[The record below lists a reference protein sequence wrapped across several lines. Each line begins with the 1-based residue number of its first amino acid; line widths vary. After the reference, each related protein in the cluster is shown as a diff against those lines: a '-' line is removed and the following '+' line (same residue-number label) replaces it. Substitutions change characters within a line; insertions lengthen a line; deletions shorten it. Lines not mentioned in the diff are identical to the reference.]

1 MKQLQVRTSI
11 IDFSNHMKQGAEHIA
26 KACKI
31 YADAVADDHT
41 AAYEFEKAFPYITT
55 TTWDKMRLAGC
66 GAMEPKILLLSDRL
80 GSKLIKLPIDE
91 QRRII
96 CEDIEIIKPKGK
108 TIKKN
113 ARNLNREEEVQ
124 VFTKTGSIRTA
135 AQQRAIIAGK
145 SKVVPYAINGKVLNV
160 RRACVLSLKELKSIV
175 RKMS

>member
-1 MKQLQVRTSI
+1 MKTLLVKTSI
-11 IDFSNHMKQGAEHIA
+11 ANFSDHMRQGAEHIA

-31 YADAVADDHT
+31 YSDAVANDHT

-80 GSKLIKLPIDE
+80 GAKLIKLPLDE
-91 QRRII
+91 QRRIV
-96 CEDIEIIKPKGK
+96 CEDIEIIKPSGK

-113 ARNLNREEEVQ
+113 ARNLTETEEVQ
-124 VFTKTGSIRTA
+124 VFTKTGAIRTA
-135 AQQRAIIAGK
+135 SQQKTIIADK
-145 SKVVPYAINGKVLNV
+145 SKVVPYAINGNVLNV
-160 RRACVLSLKELKSIV
+160 RRTCVLSLKELKAIV